1 MALASSPVVGAPGS
15 PQPARRDSRPGAT
28 RRPPPGGLSFWH
40 DAHDPQCTQFPRP
53 PRAGLGPRFAALR
66 TPFVFRARRRATP
79 DTPRQPLLQKYYAL
93 PNFGFVACV
102 VHPGPARGALRDRH
116 EMRAGVRWTR
126 QRRRGDAVTGTDNP
140 LSHARR
146 GRHGDCHSGLVD
158 RRRCAHRAPARRPR
172 RPRTEKS
179 CGPDARQAGVKP
191 SGDAA
196 ARPGT
201 CIIEPQGDGG
211 NSASLP
217 EESTKD
223 TVKTSRAGKAG
234 RPARPVVHPVCIRV
248 HTDSGAS
255 RRPAFP
261 APSGSFEGAR
271 RQHNSGE
278 TRRGTTK
285 VCLR

>member
-1 MALASSPVVGAPGS
+1 MACGSLNLSFAWGCFRNASSGRWRDAPGR
-15 PQPARRDSRPGAT
+15 PARRNTRSRP
-28 RRPPPGGLSFWH
+28 PS
-40 DAHDPQCTQFPRP
+40 
-53 PRAGLGPRFAALR
+53 
-66 TPFVFRARRRATP
+66 
-79 DTPRQPLLQKYYAL
+79 QKYIAF
-93 PNFGFVACV
+93 PKFGFVAWFA
-102 VHPGPARGALRDRH
+102 HPGLARGALRDRH

-126 QRRRGDAVTGTDNP
+126 QRRRGDAVTGAENP

-146 GRHGDCHSGLVD
+146 GTNGGCHSGQVD
-158 RRRCAHRAPARRPR
+158 RRRCAHRAPARRPG

-179 CGPDARQAGVKP
+179 CGPDARKAGVKP

-234 RPARPVVHPVCIRV
+234 RPARPVVHPVCILV

-261 APSGSFEGAR
+261 APSGSFEGANDMAKLGR
-271 RQHNSGE
+271 NAPRDRESLSAM
-278 TRRGTTK
+278 K
-285 VCLR
+285 VPIERAIRCRKLRHCERSEAIQNLSAGKVWIASSLRSSQ